1 MQHVNT
7 PKNNLIPG
15 GTAGDWQKSFVQRSG
30 QLMLYRV
37 KKVFSMNDTLMK
49 LYNHLPAPARSLAA
63 SFRGLYLRSW
73 RYGPETDRLVEEA
86 LSRES
91 WSFEQWRNWQEERL
105 AYVLRRAATQVPFY
119 REQWAARRRQGD
131 RASWEC
137 LENWPILEKNS
148 VKDHPRAF
156 VADDCNLRL
165 MFREDTS
172 GTTGKSLSVWWS
184 KKTVREW
191 YALSEARIR
200 YWNGVSRQ
208 NRWAMVGGQLVS
220 PVSQRQ
226 PPFWVWNKGLNQLYM
241 SSYHLAP
248 DLIRSYLDAMA
259 HYRVTYLYGYTSSLY
274 ALAQAVVESGR
285 SGIRMA
291 VALTSAEPVYAY
303 QKATIAQAFDCP
315 VRETYGMSEIVAGAS
330 ECTAGRLHLW
340 PEAGWVEVIE
350 DSQSLP
356 HGTSGE
362 LVCTGLMN
370 ADMPLIRYRTG
381 DRGTLAGEIE
391 TCQCGRTLPV
401 IESVDGRVDDVLYT
415 IDGRR
420 IGRLDPLFKGDLPI
434 HEAQII
440 QEALDCVRVRYVPTP
455 DFRPHHEAVI
465 SERLQARMGMLTVV
479 MEPVAKVPRGP
490 NGKFRAVISELPRQT

>member
-1 MQHVNT
+1 
-7 PKNNLIPG
+7 
-15 GTAGDWQKSFVQRSG
+15 
-30 QLMLYRV
+30 
-37 KKVFSMNDTLMK
+37 MNDALVK
-49 LYNHLPAPARSLAA
+49 LYDYLPTPMRSLAA
-63 SFRGLYLRSW
+63 SLRGLYLRSW
-73 RYGPETDRLVEEA
+73 RYGPETERLVEEA
-86 LSRES
+86 IGRES
-91 WSFEQWRNWQEERL
+91 WSLKQWSAWQEERL
-105 AYVLRRAATQVPFY
+105 AYVLHRAATQVPYY
-119 REQWAARRRQGD
+119 REQWAARRRRGD
-131 RASWEC
+131 RASWGY

-148 VKDHPRAF
+148 VKDNPSTF

-184 KKTVREW
+184 LETVRKW

-200 YWNGVSRQ
+200 YWNGVSRH
-208 NRWAMVGGQLVS
+208 NCWAMIGGQLVT
-220 PVSQRQ
+220 PVRQRQ
-226 PPFWVWNKGLNQLYM
+226 PPFWVWNKGLNQLYL

-248 DLIRSYLDAMA
+248 DLVGSYLDAMS

-285 SGIRMA
+285 QDISMA
-291 VALTSAEPVYAY
+291 VAITSAEPVYDY
-303 QKATIAQAFDCP
+303 QRATIAQAFNCP

-340 PEAGWVEVIE
+340 PEAGLVEVIE
-350 DSQSLP
+350 DSRSLP
-356 HGTSGE
+356 HGVSGD

-381 DRGTLAGEIE
+381 DRGTLAGGLE

-415 IDGRR
+415 MDGRR
-420 IGRLDPLFKGDLPI
+420 IGRLDPIFKGDLPI

-440 QEALDCVRVRYVPTP
+440 QEALDCVRVRYVPTQG
-455 DFRPHHEAVI
+455 FRVDHEAVI
-465 SERLQARMGMLTVV
+465 TQRLQARMGMVNVV
-479 MEPVAKVPRGP
+479 MEPIAEVPRGP
-490 NGKFRAVISELPRQT
+490 NGKFRAVISRLPRESRIT